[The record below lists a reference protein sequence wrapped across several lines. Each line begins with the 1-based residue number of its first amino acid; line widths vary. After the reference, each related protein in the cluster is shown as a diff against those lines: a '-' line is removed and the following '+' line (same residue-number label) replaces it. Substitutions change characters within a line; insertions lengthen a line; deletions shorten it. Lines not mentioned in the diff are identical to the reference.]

1 MKSAPQASG
10 RNGLLWLFTHELR
23 LLWRG
28 SILVRTQ
35 RHVLAPVIGV
45 GVVFQA
51 VALAIAWAAG
61 RQAFSLPV
69 LILIANLNIIF
80 LFFLMLSRAMT
91 SAIDVLYSRG
101 DVDFLL
107 ASPIP
112 PHRVLAVRMI
122 GVAASVSAPW
132 VLLGG
137 VMANGLAV
145 FGHWHALAAYPVI
158 AGIAV
163 LATALAFSL
172 VVVLVAKA
180 GARRARGLAHLLAL
194 VIGVAIFAL
203 GQAPRYVPARDM
215 LRLWHGLMPGA
226 ENTGSPLWW
235 PGRAMLGQPLPLTA
249 FAAAALAAFC
259 AVLALLRKSF
269 ASGAISAAAH
279 AHGGTA
285 RQRKGDFRAAPFGA
299 AVAKDLRLLLRFPG
313 LLTQTVYRSLT
324 LVPVAMILTG
334 RVAIGSG
341 PGVVVPLVVFLSGQ
355 LSLFFVSV
363 IIGSEQSPD
372 LLRSAPV
379 KAALGARAAQ
389 LAAVYG
395 TLAVMALPIIGVMLR
410 NAAELPVLLVF
421 MAGAAAC
428 NLALGE
434 KLPIPLLRPEFGKAR
449 TGTILGLILGV
460 FVSTVWSFAAWLL
473 VTPHPF
479 AFLKIS

>member
-1 MKSAPQASG
+1 MKSAPPASG
-10 RNGLLWLFTHELR
+10 RNGFLWLFAHEIR

-51 VALAIAWAAG
+51 VALGIAWAAG
-61 RQAFSLPV
+61 RHAFSQPV

-112 PHRVLAVRMI
+112 PYGVLAVRMI
-122 GVAASVSAPW
+122 GVAAAVSSPW
-132 VLLGG
+132 MLLGG

-145 FGHWHALAAYPVI
+145 FGHVQALAAYPVI

-172 VVVLVAKA
+172 VVALVTKA
-180 GARRARGLAHLLAL
+180 GARRARGLAHGLAL

-203 GQAPRYVPARDM
+203 GQAPRYVPAADM

-226 ENTGSPLWW
+226 GDAGSLLWW
-235 PGRAMLGQPLPLTA
+235 PGRAMLGQPLPLLT
-249 FAAAALAAFC
+249 FIAASLAAFC
-259 AVLALLRKSF
+259 AVLRLLGKSF

-279 AHGGTA
+279 AHGGATRA
-285 RQRKGDFRAAPFGA
+285 RTGNFRTAPFAA

-334 RVAIGSG
+334 RVAIGAG
-341 PGVVVPLVVFLSGQ
+341 PGVVVPLVVFLAGQ

-379 KAALGARAAQ
+379 PAGLGGRAAQ
-389 LAAVYG
+389 AAAGCG
-395 TLAVMALPIIGVMLR
+395 TLAVMALPVIGVLLR
-410 NAAELPVLLVF
+410 EPKVLPVLLTF
-421 MAGAAAC
+421 MAGAAFS

-460 FVSTVWSFAAWLL
+460 SISTVWSFTAWLL

-479 AFLKIS
+479 GFSLR

>member
-10 RNGLLWLFTHELR
+10 SNGFFWLFAHEVV

-35 RHVLAPVIGV
+35 RHVLVPVIGV

-51 VALAIAWAAG
+51 VALAIAWVAS
-61 RQAFSLPV
+61 RHTFSQPV

-80 LFFLMLSRAMT
+80 LFFLMLSRAMMA
-91 SAIDVLYSRG
+91 AIDVLYSRG

-112 PHRVLAVRMI
+112 PYRVLAVRMI

-132 VLLGG
+132 LLLGG
-137 VMANGLAV
+137 VMANGLAL
-145 FGHWHALAAYPVI
+145 FGHCLALAAYLGI

-194 VIGVAIFAL
+194 VIGVVIFAL
-203 GQAPRYVPARDM
+203 GQAPRYVPVADM
-215 LRLWHGLMPGA
+215 LSLWHQLMPRPDNA
-226 ENTGSPLWW
+226 NSLLWW
-235 PGRAMLGQPLPLTA
+235 PGRAMLGQPAPLLA
-249 FAAAALAAFC
+249 FIAASVAAFC
-259 AVLALLRKSF
+259 AVLALLGKHF
-269 ASGAISAAAH
+269 ASGAISAAAY
-279 AHGGTA
+279 AHGG
-285 RQRKGDFRAAPFGA
+285 AAPARSGNFRGAPFAA
-299 AVAKDLRLLLRFPG
+299 AVSKDLRLLLRFPG

-334 RVAIGSG
+334 RVAIGAG
-341 PGVVVPLVVFLSGQ
+341 PGVVVPLVVFLAGQ

-372 LLRSAPV
+372 LLRAAPV
-379 KAALGARAAQ
+379 PASLGGSAARAA
-389 LAAVYG
+389 ASYG
-395 TLAVMALPIIGVMLR
+395 TLAVMALPVIGVLFR
-410 NAAELPVLLVF
+410 EPRVLPVLLTF

-434 KLPIPLLRPEFGKAR
+434 RLPIPLIRPEFGKAR

-460 FVSTVWSFAAWLL
+460 AVSTGWSFTAWLL

-479 AFLKIS
+479 GFNLG